1 MSDVIHETELR
12 SLLEAGR
19 TLDFSRSAASQIYE
33 WLYAA
38 LVRMRL
44 TPGMRLSEVETARA
58 LDASRTPVREA
69 FIRLAEAGL
78 IEVRPHRGTFVAKLD
93 RRRILEARFIR
104 EALEVAVV
112 TRLAEQGAAQGEEG
126 ALRAARDLLAR
137 MKQLAQARDSLAFN
151 EADDRFHQV
160 LAEATGYGRIAA
172 LVKAEEAHGV
182 RIRVLSLKRDETYA
196 RIIREHT
203 AILDAI
209 DARDPQAATA
219 AVRAHLNNIHG
230 FIAEAFGAHPDYFTD
245 DA

>member
-12 SLLEAGR
+12 GLLEAGR
-19 TLDFSRSAASQIYE
+19 SLDFSRSAASQIYE

-44 TPGMRLSEVETARA
+44 RPGMRLSEVETARA

-93 RRRILEARFIR
+93 RKRILEARFIR
-104 EALEVAVV
+104 EALEVAVA
-112 TRLAEQGAAQGEEG
+112 TRLAEIGPAAGEHDVLARCRELV
-126 ALRAARDLLAR
+126 ARMRTLAEARD
-137 MKQLAQARDSLAFN
+137 QLAFN
-151 EADDRFHQV
+151 EADDVFHQA

-182 RIRVLSLKRDETYA
+182 RIRVLSLAREATYA
-196 RIIREHT
+196 RIVREHT

-209 DARDPQAATA
+209 EARDPVGAAA
-219 AVRAHLNNIHG
+219 A
-230 FIAEAFGAHPDYFTD
+230 
-245 DA
+245 

>member
-1 MSDVIHETELR
+1 MSDVIPETELR
-12 SLLEAGR
+12 TLLEAGG

-93 RRRILEARFIR
+93 RKRILEARFIR
-104 EALEVAVV
+104 EALEVAVA
-112 TRLAEQGAAQGEEG
+112 TRLAETGPAPEEEG
-126 ALRAARDLLAR
+126 VTARCRDLIEHMR
-137 MKQLAQARDSLAFN
+137 TLAQARDQLAFN
-151 EADDRFHQV
+151 EADDRFHQI
-160 LAEATGYGRIAA
+160 LAAATGYGRIAT
-172 LVKAEEAHGV
+172 LVRAEEAHGV
-182 RIRVLSLKRDETYA
+182 RIRVLSLAKDETYA
-196 RIIREHT
+196 RIVREHT

-209 DARDPQAATA
+209 EAHDPAGAAA

-230 FIAEAFGAHPDYFTD
+230 FIAEAAAAHPDYFTD
-245 DA
+245 AP